1 MILIV
6 NKMKFL
12 TVAVIMMKVTIVLY
26 EMKLLQR

>member
-1 MILIV
+1 MILRV